1 MNDKELRRGEVL
13 NRVKRGELKLTEA
26 AELLE
31 LSYRQAKRLKK
42 RYGEGGSKTLVPRNV
57 GRASNRANDK
67 RREQVLAFV
76 RENYSGEPHER
87 FGPTLASEHLA
98 TDHGLE
104 VPRETLRR
112 WMLAA
117 GLWSRRRKR
126 KPHRSRRQRKAHF
139 GELIQVDGSH
149 HDWLEGRASK
159 GCMMNFVDDATGVA
173 LCRFSGEETTWAAAD
188 LLGAWVRQY
197 GVPKALYCDWKN
209 VYLRQPTSREAIE
222 GIEPE
227 TQFGRMCAKLGIAII
242 AASSPQAK
250 GRVERHHGTHQDR
263 LIKKMRLQGIAD
275 YEAAN
280 RYLDEQYLP
289 EHNAKFACEPSAGAD
304 FHRRLSKRLDF
315 KWVFCLEA
323 ERLVSGDRVVRFE
336 NRFLQLKPKRN
347 QALGSGARVTVQQAR
362 EGELQVVYESRAV
375 AFEEIAR
382 PQPKARPE
390 PKQRAARQGKKP
402 SADHPWRKSLRSK
415 KRAATT

>member
-13 NRVKRGELKLTEA
+13 SRVKRGDLKLTEA

-42 RYGEGGSKTLVPRNV
+42 RYGEGGSKALMHGNV

-67 RREQVLAFV
+67 RREQVLELV
-76 RENYSGEPHER
+76 RENYCGEPHER

-112 WMLAA
+112 WMLAG

-149 HDWLEGRASK
+149 HDWLEGRGPE
-159 GCMMNFVDDATGVA
+159 GCLMNFVDDASGVA
-173 LCRFSGEETTWAAAD
+173 LCRFSNEETTWAAAD

-263 LIKKMRLQGIAD
+263 LIKKMRLQGIAEPAGCD
-275 YEAAN
+275 VRVASSARLPPLRTGAYRGRLRLQRPAGRSGVAAIGGDH
-280 RYLDEQYLP
+280 L
-289 EHNAKFACEPSAGAD
+289 AG
-304 FHRRLSKRLDF
+304 H
-315 KWVFCLEA
+315 
-323 ERLVSGDRVVRFE
+323 VVGRWT
-336 NRFLQLKPKRN
+336 R
-347 QALGSGARVTVQQAR
+347 
-362 EGELQVVYESRAV
+362 
-375 AFEEIAR
+375 
-382 PQPKARPE
+382 
-390 PKQRAARQGKKP
+390 
-402 SADHPWRKSLRSK
+402 
-415 KRAATT
+415 